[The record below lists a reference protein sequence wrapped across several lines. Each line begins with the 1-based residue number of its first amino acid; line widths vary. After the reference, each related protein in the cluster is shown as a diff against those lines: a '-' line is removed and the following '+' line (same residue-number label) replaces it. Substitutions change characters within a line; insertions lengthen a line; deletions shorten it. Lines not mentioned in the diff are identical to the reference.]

1 MPSTSKKQRNF
12 MAAAAHDPAFAKRV
26 GISQKVAT
34 EFNQADKGK
43 KFRGGGMAK
52 KMFGGK
58 ETPAEEMKEATA
70 LKSGRISKQQY
81 VAGEK
86 SEGHGAGAAKKAS
99 AIKSGRLSPQAYAK
113 EHKAEGMKCGGKVK
127 KMAGGGAVAM
137 PKGKDMGSMNM
148 KKGGCVKM
156 TRGGGVAR
164 KGVGRGKVC

>member
-1 MPSTSKKQRNF
+1 
-12 MAAAAHDPAFAKRV
+12 
-26 GISQKVAT
+26 
-34 EFNQADKGK
+34 
-43 KFRGGGMAK
+43 MAK
-52 KMFGGK
+52 KLFGGK
-58 ETPAEEMKEATA
+58 ETPAEEMKEAKA

-99 AIKSGRLSPQAYAK
+99 AIKSGRLSPKAYAAEEQK
-113 EHKAEGMKCGGKVK
+113 E
-127 KMAGGGAVAM
+127 
-137 PKGKDMGSMNM
+137 M

>member
-1 MPSTSKKQRNF
+1 
-12 MAAAAHDPAFAKRV
+12 
-26 GISQKVAT
+26 
-34 EFNQADKGK
+34 
-43 KFRGGGMAK
+43 MAK

-58 ETPAEEMKEATA
+58 ETPAEEMKEAKA

-81 VAGEK
+81 VAGET

-99 AIKSGRLSPQAYAK
+99 AIKSGSLSPKAYAK
-113 EHKAEGMKCGGKVK
+113 EHAKEGMKVK

-137 PKGKDMGSMNM
+137 PKAKDMGSMNM

>member
-1 MPSTSKKQRNF
+1 
-12 MAAAAHDPAFAKRV
+12 
-26 GISQKVAT
+26 
-34 EFNQADKGK
+34 
-43 KFRGGGMAK
+43 MAK
-52 KMFGGK
+52 KLFGGK
-58 ETPAEEMKEATA
+58 ETPAEEMKEAKA

-99 AIKSGRLSPQAYAK
+99 AIKSGRLSPKAYAAEEQK
-113 EHKAEGMKCGGKVK
+113 EGMKCGGKVK

-137 PKGKDMGSMNM
+137 PKSSDMGSMNM

-164 KGVGRGKVC
+164 KGVGRGKTC